1 MKNLRKKPSLWLAT
15 FVAIASIA
23 YWGVIA
29 SPRYVSESH
38 VMMQST
44 SITGQQQSQ
53 VDLSGILGSGGPSGG
68 IARPDQLLLKAYLT
82 SVDMMQK
89 LNSELNLRK
98 HYSNTDIDII
108 SRMWS
113 EDLSNEWF
121 YRYYLRRV
129 EVTFDDASG
138 ILIVKTQGFTPEIAQ
153 AVNSFMLLE
162 GERYMNAV
170 AQKIAL
176 DQVGFLQ
183 GQADRA
189 AKRNLEARQSL
200 VSYQNAK
207 GLVSPETTAENIAAI
222 ISSLESKLAELR
234 AKKKVMS
241 SYINP
246 NSPSIIEV
254 DFNISALESQ
264 IEQEQRRLTSKSGKT
279 LNKSVEEYQRL
290 QLAAEFAQEMYKNT
304 LATLE
309 RGKLQ
314 AASQLKKLTV
324 IQTPTFPQYP
334 LEPRR
339 IFNSFVYLVFILLI
353 TGIFHLIAAI
363 IRDHK
368 D

>member
-1 MKNLRKKPSLWLAT
+1 MKKILKKPSIWLAILA
-15 FVAIASIA
+15 AIASTS

-29 SPRYVSESH
+29 SSRYVSESH

-44 SITGQQQSQ
+44 NITGQQQNQ
-53 VDLSGILGSGGPSGG
+53 VDLSGILGGGGAASG
-68 IARPDQLLLKAYLT
+68 IAKPDQLLLKDYLT
-82 SVDMMQK
+82 SVDLMQK
-89 LNSELNLRK
+89 LNNELNLRK
-98 HYSNTDIDII
+98 HYTQPDIDII

-121 YRYYLRRV
+121 YRYFLRRI
-129 EVTFDDASG
+129 EVTFDDISG
-138 ILIVKTQGFTPEIAQ
+138 ILIIKTQGFSPEVAQ
-153 AVNSFMLLE
+153 AINSFMLLE
-162 GERYMNAV
+162 GERYMNSV

-176 DQVGFLQ
+176 DQVSFLQ
-183 GQADRA
+183 GQTDRA

-200 VSYQNAK
+200 ISYQNAK
-207 GLVSPETTAENIAAI
+207 GLASPETTAENINAI
-222 ISSLESKLAELR
+222 ISGLESTLAELR
-234 AKKKVMS
+234 AKRKVMS

-246 NSPSIIEV
+246 NSPSIVEV
-254 DFNISALESQ
+254 DFNIKALESQ

-279 LNKSVEEYQRL
+279 LNKSVEEFQRL
-290 QLAAEFAQEMYKNT
+290 QLAAEFSQEMYKNT

-314 AASQLKKLTV
+314 AASQLKRLTV
-324 IQTPTFPQYP
+324 IQTPTLPQYP

-339 IFNSFVYLVFILLI
+339 IFNSFVYIVFILLI